1 MARRTRTSERRTGA
15 VALAGLIALRVDRR
29 LLLQFDWQLF
39 GLTAFLIVAGLVTV
53 STLVPRLGARQMMA
67 LVIASVVATIVLAV
81 DYRTLARWACWAY
94 GLGLVT
100 LCGVLLAGRSALGAR
115 RWIQV
120 GPVGLQPSELFKLAF
135 IGTLAV
141 YLASRESIRPGWD
154 RVVIPLALT
163 LPAVGLIVKQPDLG
177 TALTLLPVA
186 AALIIAG
193 GARWRHLGLLAGCG
207 LAVLPVFWFLLR
219 DYQRERI
226 LVYIDPSRDPLGSAW
241 NVIQAKITIGSGQLA
256 GKGLF
261 GGTQSRLAFLPER
274 HTDFVFAAFAESWGF
289 LGAALLL
296 FVYVL
301 LVLRGF
307 EVAATARDTL
317 GSLLATG
324 ATMLLATQALINLG
338 MVTGLLPV
346 VGIPLPFVSYGGSA
360 LLTAVGAVALIA
372 NVRMRRFA

>member
-1 MARRTRTSERRTGA
+1 M
-15 VALAGLIALRVDRR
+15 LRFDRR
-29 LLLQFDWQLF
+29 LLVQFDWQLF
-39 GLTAFLIVAGLVTV
+39 GLAGLLIAMGLVTV
-53 STLVPRLGARQMMA
+53 STIVPRQGARQLIALGIATVAA
-67 LVIASVVATIVLAV
+67 LVLVSV
-81 DYRTLARWACWAY
+81 DYRALARWACWGY
-94 GLGLVT
+94 GLGLVI
-100 LCGVLLAGRSALGAR
+100 LLVVLLAGRSAMGAR
-115 RWIQV
+115 RWIHL
-120 GPVGLQPSELFKLAF
+120 GPVGFQPSELFKLAF

-141 YLASRESIRPGWD
+141 YLAARESHRPGWD
-154 RVVIPLALT
+154 RVLVPLALT
-163 LPAVGLIVKQPDLG
+163 LPAIALIVKQPDLG

-186 AALIIAG
+186 AALIVVG
-193 GARWRHLGLLAGCG
+193 GARWRHLAMLAGCG
-207 LAVLPVFWFLLR
+207 LALLPAVWFVLR

-241 NVIQAKITIGSGQLA
+241 NVIQAKITIGSGQLW

-289 LGAALLL
+289 LGALGLLI
-296 FVYVL
+296 VYIL

-324 ATMLLATQALINLG
+324 ATVLLASQALVNLG

>member
-1 MARRTRTSERRTGA
+1 VDRRASAAALRPGARRR
-15 VALAGLIALRVDRR
+15 AGLIVLRVDRR

-39 GLTAFLIVAGLVTV
+39 GLAVFLIAAGLVTV
-53 STLVPRLGARQMMA
+53 STLVPRLGARQLIA
-67 LVIASVVATIVLAV
+67 LVIASVVAMVVLAV

-94 GLGLVT
+94 GLGLMT
-100 LCGVLLAGRSALGAR
+100 LLGVLLAGRSALGAR

-141 YLASRESIRPGWD
+141 YLASRESTRPGWD
-154 RVVIPLALT
+154 RVLIPLALT

-207 LAVLPVFWFLLR
+207 FAVLPVFWFMLR

-324 ATMLLATQALINLG
+324 ATVLLATQALINLG

>member
-1 MARRTRTSERRTGA
+1 
-15 VALAGLIALRVDRR
+15 VLRVDRR
-29 LLLQFDWQLF
+29 LFVQFDWQLF
-39 GLTAFLIVAGLVTV
+39 GLAGCLIIAGLVTV
-53 STLVPRLGARQMMA
+53 STIVPRLGARQLGA
-67 LVIASVVATIVLAV
+67 LGVATVVAMVVLAV
-81 DYRTLARWACWAY
+81 DYRTLARWACWGY
-94 GLGLVT
+94 GLGLVV
-100 LCGVLLAGRSALGAR
+100 LLGVLLVGRSAMGAR
-115 RWIQV
+115 RWIHL
-120 GPVGLQPSELFKLAF
+120 GPVGFQPSELFKLAF
-135 IGTLAV
+135 VGTLAV
-141 YLASRESIRPGWD
+141 YLAARESHRPGWD
-154 RVVIPLALT
+154 RVLVPLALT
-163 LPAVGLIVKQPDLG
+163 LPAIGLIVKQPDLG

-186 AALIIAG
+186 AALIVVG
-193 GARWRHLGLLAGCG
+193 GARWRHLGMLAGCG
-207 LAVLPVFWFLLR
+207 LAVLPAVWFLLR

-241 NVIQAKITIGSGQLA
+241 NVIQAKITIGSGQLW

-289 LGAALLL
+289 LGALGLLI
-296 FVYVL
+296 VYIL

-324 ATMLLATQALINLG
+324 ATVLLASQALVNLG

>member
-1 MARRTRTSERRTGA
+1 
-15 VALAGLIALRVDRR
+15 VLRVDRR
-29 LLLQFDWQLF
+29 LFLQFDWQLF
-39 GLTAFLIVAGLVTV
+39 GLAGLLIIAGLMTV
-53 STLVPRLGARQMMA
+53 STLVPRLGARQLIA
-67 LVIASVVATIVLAV
+67 LSIGTVAAMVVLAV

-94 GLGLVT
+94 GLGLLT
-100 LCGVLLAGRSALGAR
+100 LLVVLLAGRSALGAR
-115 RWIQV
+115 RWIAV
-120 GPVGLQPSELFKLAF
+120 GPISLQPSELFKLAF

-141 YLASRESIRPGWD
+141 YLAARESSRPGWD
-154 RVVIPLALT
+154 RVVVPLALT

-177 TALTLLPVA
+177 TAITLLPVA
-186 AALIIAG
+186 AALIIVG
-193 GARWRHLGLLAGCG
+193 GARWRHLAWLAGCG
-207 LAVLPVFWFLLR
+207 LAVLPAFWFLLR

-241 NVIQAKITIGSGQLA
+241 NVIQAKITIGSGQLT

-289 LGAALLL
+289 LGAVLLL
-296 FVYVL
+296 IVYVM
-301 LVLRGF
+301 LVLRGV
-307 EVAATARDTL
+307 EVAVTARDTL
-317 GSLLATG
+317 GTLLATG
-324 ATMLLATQALINLG
+324 ATVLLASQALINLG

-360 LLTAVGAVALIA
+360 LLTALGAVALIA

>member
-1 MARRTRTSERRTGA
+1 M
-15 VALAGLIALRVDRR
+15 LRVDRR
-29 LLLQFDWQLF
+29 LLVQFDWQIF
-39 GLTAFLIVAGLVTV
+39 GLAGLLIVAGLLTV
-53 STLVPRLGARQMMA
+53 STLVPRLGARQLMA
-67 LVIASVVATIVLAV
+67 LGIATVAAMVLVSV
-81 DYRTLARWACWAY
+81 DYRTLARWACWGY

-100 LCGVLLAGRSALGAR
+100 LVAVLVAGRSALGAR
-115 RWIQV
+115 RWIDV

-141 YLASRESIRPGWD
+141 YLAARESHRPGWD
-154 RVVIPLALT
+154 RVLVPLALT

-186 AALIIAG
+186 AALIVVG
-193 GARWRHLGLLAGCG
+193 GARWRHLGMLAGCG

-226 LVYIDPSRDPLGSAW
+226 LVYVDPSRDPLGSAW
-241 NVIQAKITIGSGQLA
+241 NVIQAKITIGSGQLW

-289 LGAALLL
+289 LGAVALLI
-296 FVYVL
+296 VYVL

-324 ATMLLATQALINLG
+324 ATVLLASQALVNLG